1 MEFMAELGVIQ
12 AWHPFSSCKWR
23 ACRDS
28 GMDSRF
34 SVSIL
39 LVLGFQL
46 QPQQIL
52 SHYRRDTCQKLDKKM
67 SFT

>member
-52 SHYRRDTCQKLDKKM
+52 SHYRSDTCQKLDKKM